1 MYKIFC
7 LSFSILYLLV
17 FSEMHAQQSR
27 QPQPPAAVVDSSA
40 VFNGIFVSTDL
51 AGPVMYAFNQ
61 EKLQTELAIQAGFKN
76 RFYPVIELGV
86 SKAEIESDEGFTFKA
101 KPSLYFRTGLDY
113 ALVRKQGNMFF
124 MGLRYGVA
132 RSNYD
137 IYNITQYNDYWGE
150 TQVVDILNQ
159 KATAQFAQVVAG
171 IRVKIIKDLYLGWDV
186 RYNLLFSTTKQAN
199 SRMWF
204 IPGYGINNN
213 NSSGT
218 MMQFQI
224 TYKLPFLG
232 KDLK

>member
-1 MYKIFC
+1 MYKIFF
-7 LSFSILYLLV
+7 LSFSFIYLLSAATV
-17 FSEMHAQQSR
+17 EAQTKAQQA
-27 QPQPPAAVVDSSA
+27 PVAPVDSSA
-40 VFNGIFVSTDL
+40 VFNGLFVSADL
-51 AGPVMYAFNQ
+51 AGPVMYAFNGD
-61 EKLQTELAIQAGFKN
+61 KLQTEVAIQASFKN
-76 RFYPVIELGV
+76 RFYPVFEFGLA
-86 SKAEIESDEGFTFKA
+86 KAEIDSDEGFTFKA
-101 KPSLYFRTGLDY
+101 KPSMYFRTGLDY
-113 ALVRKQGNMFF
+113 AIVRKQGNMFF
-124 MGLRYGVA
+124 MGLRYGVS

-171 IRVKIIKDLYLGWDV
+171 IRVKIIENLYLGWDV
-186 RYNLLFSTTKQAN
+186 RYNLLFSTTKQPE

-224 TYKLPFLG
+224 TYKLPFFG
-232 KDLK
+232 KEFK

>member
-7 LSFSILYLLV
+7 LSFSLLYLLV
-17 FSEMHAQQSR
+17 FSEVRAQQAK
-27 QPQPPAAVVDSSA
+27 PQTATPAVVDSSA
-40 VFNGIFVSTDL
+40 MFNGIFVSADL
-51 AGPVMYAFNQ
+51 AGPVMYLFNQ
-61 EKLQTELAIQAGFKN
+61 DKLQTEVAVQAGFKN
-76 RFYPVIELGV
+76 RFYPVIELGLA
-86 SKAEIESDEGFTFKA
+86 KAEIESDEGFTFKA
-101 KPSLYFRTGLDY
+101 KPSMYFRTGLDY
-113 ALVRKQGNMFF
+113 AIVRKQGNMFF
-124 MGLRYGVA
+124 MGLRYGVS

-137 IYNITQYNDYWGE
+137 IYNITQFNDYWGE

-171 IRVKIIKDLYLGWDV
+171 IRVKMLKNLYLGWNV
-186 RYNLLFSTTKQAN
+186 RYSLLFSTTEQAN

-213 NSSGT
+213 NSSAA

-224 TYKLPFLG
+224 TYKLPFFG